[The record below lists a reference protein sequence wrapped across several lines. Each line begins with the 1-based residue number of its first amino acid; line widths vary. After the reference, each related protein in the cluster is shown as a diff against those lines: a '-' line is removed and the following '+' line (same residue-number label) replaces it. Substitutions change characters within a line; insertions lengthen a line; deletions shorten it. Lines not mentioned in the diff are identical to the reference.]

1 MAQSPPRL
9 RDDLTITLLSGDDG
23 GYVIEDP
30 LRNVFFKIGRREYLF
45 LCSLNRGDNLSKLP
59 EDASIDDSDG
69 QTVTREEALTILKWL
84 GSKQLLQNQD
94 VETLEAIES
103 AEGAALQKNWL
114 ARMNLISFRIPLFNP
129 DPFLCQIRPWLGW
142 LAGPLFF
149 AVWLLLA
156 VVSLG
161 ALFVNWQ
168 SFINQSASFFS
179 FGNMIILGLIWLLL
193 KLLHE
198 LFHALVCNRYGG
210 QVFEMGILFILFI
223 PLTYVNASS
232 SWSFPTRWQ
241 RIHVALAGMYIELFV
256 AWLAIL
262 YWVTH
267 GGTPTGLLAH
277 NTVLVAGV
285 SSLLFNANPLMRF
298 DGYYVLSDLVNIP
311 NLYFRGL
318 ASVRRLAKKIWLGIE
333 EPESIPVHSNFVAVY
348 GGAVY
353 LWRILVLFSLGYGAS
368 KMFSGWGLILTII
381 AALGWVSQPI
391 ISFVTKFAGYRTQN
405 PRVLSHF
412 ASRAVVVGL
421 ISGFLLFG
429 VDWEKNV
436 TVPAVVLFE
445 EQHSIRTASQ
455 GFVDQILIH
464 EGDLVESGQPLL
476 KLVNGDLESSARE
489 LELEIGILDL
499 KRRLAISS
507 GTHAEL
513 QMLDQQNEVLQ
524 KRKRNLDA
532 DLKGLF
538 IHAPGSGMVV
548 GHDLESLLGIWVHKG
563 EELFQVVSPENKHL
577 VASVDQD
584 DISSFSGRTGE
595 KVQIDMTERGLGVFS
610 GSIEK
615 VAPTASR
622 ELLHPSLAAFYG
634 GPFDVKPASTADGE
648 KGLVLFSP
656 RFSIA
661 IQLPDDIKQELR
673 SGQQARIQIK
683 GSARTPAHVFWT
695 GLRNWF
701 LARRTPH

>member
-1 MAQSPPRL
+1 MGQSSPRL
-9 RDDLTITLLSGDDG
+9 RDDLTITLLSGENE

-45 LCSLNRGDNLSKLP
+45 LCSLNRGDDLSQLP
-59 EDASIDDSDG
+59 EDADIDDSGD
-69 QTVTREEALTILKWL
+69 QTVTKEEALTILKWL
-84 GSKQLLQNQD
+84 GSKQLLQNQNL
-94 VETLEAIES
+94 ETLQAIEA
-103 AEGAALQKNWL
+103 AEGAALQKSWL

-129 DPFLCQIRPWLGW
+129 EPFLSRIRPWFGW
-142 LAGPLFF
+142 LAGPSFF
-149 AVWLLLA
+149 VVWLLLA

-168 SFINQSASFFS
+168 SFVGQTAGFFS
-179 FGNMIILGLIWLLL
+179 YANMIIIGVVWLLL

-210 QVFEMGILFILFI
+210 QVYEMGILFILFI

-232 SWSFPTRWQ
+232 SWGFSTRWQ

-256 AWLAIL
+256 AWLSIL
-262 YWVTH
+262 YWATH
-267 GGTPTGLLAH
+267 PGTPTGLLAH

-285 SSLLFNANPLMRF
+285 SSFLFNGNPLMRF

-311 NLYFRGL
+311 NLYTRGL
-318 ASVRRLAKKIWLGIE
+318 ASVRRISRKMWLGIDD
-333 EPESIPVHSNFVAVY
+333 PESISVHSNFIAVY
-348 GGAVY
+348 GVAVF

-368 KMFSGWGLILTII
+368 KLFSGWGLLLTIV
-381 AALGWVSQPI
+381 AAVGWVSQPI
-391 ISFVTKFAGYRTQN
+391 ISFVTNFSGYRTRN

-412 ASRAVVVGL
+412 VTRALIVGS

-445 EQHSIRTASQ
+445 EQHSIHAVSQ
-455 GFVDQILIH
+455 GFVDKVMIH
-464 EGDLVESGQPLL
+464 EGDLVESGQPLM
-476 KLVNGDLESSARE
+476 KLVNSELESSARE
-489 LELEIGILDL
+489 LELEIGILEL

-513 QMLDQQNEVLQ
+513 QVLDQQNEVLH

-538 IHAPGSGMVV
+538 IHSPGSGMVV
-548 GHDLESLLGIWVHKG
+548 GHDLESLRGVWVHKG
-563 EELFQVVSPENKHL
+563 QELFQVVSPGNKHL
-577 VASVDQD
+577 VASVDQN
-584 DISSFSGRTGE
+584 DISSFTGRTGE
-595 KVQIDMTERGLGVFS
+595 EVRIDMRERGLGVFT
-610 GSIEK
+610 GFIEK
-615 VAPTASR
+615 VVPTASR
-622 ELLHPSLAAFYG
+622 ELLHPSLAALYG

-661 IQLPDDIKQELR
+661 IQLPDEVKQELR
-673 SGQQARIQIK
+673 SGQQAQIQIK
-683 GSARTPAHVFWT
+683 GSARTPAYILWT
-695 GLRNWF
+695 SLRNWF